1 MRSDGNVK
9 SVKVFFES
17 DDATRA
23 ILESIL
29 FYLQISKQEI
39 LNEEYGNL
47 GSPYICSIVDCINV
61 LRAANYIVESDAIPS
76 NTEHCV
82 IEWMELNPE
91 KYNKMTE

>member
-9 SVKVFFES
+9 SVKIFFES
-17 DDATRA
+17 DDATRT

-39 LNEEYGNL
+39 LNESYGNL
-47 GSPYICSIVDCINV
+47 GNPQIISIIDCINV
-61 LRAANYIVESDAIPS
+61 LRAANYIVESDTIPS

-82 IEWMELNPE
+82 VEWMELNPE
-91 KYNKMTE
+91 KYNKITE